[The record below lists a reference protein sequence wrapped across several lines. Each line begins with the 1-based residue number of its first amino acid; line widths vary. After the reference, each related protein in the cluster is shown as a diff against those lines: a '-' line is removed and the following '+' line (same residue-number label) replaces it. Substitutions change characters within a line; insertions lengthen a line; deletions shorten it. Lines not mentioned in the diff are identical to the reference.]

1 MSSDGGDILLVSLDE
16 VPKHTEME
24 VGLKAWNLSKVKA
37 TGAKVPFTVII
48 PSDVISQLMS
58 ESGIRHDVF
67 KLSRIVLDSESPEKA
82 FELEREIRAK
92 INSLSIPEDL
102 LDKVMDSIA
111 GNVEKMIVA
120 RPSPYASELVDGDL
134 KGRMG
139 VWYDEPTRKGIV
151 RSVQRVLGGSFS
163 LRAIARMLDL
173 GVYPEDLDL
182 AVMIQ
187 RVILPRSSGIAIC
200 CPARR
205 RNEILVES
213 TWGSMNGVPKDR
225 FRISMDLMEV
235 VESELS
241 EKKVKLVPS
250 PQGIREVEVPHHLW
264 MEPSVR
270 GEEIEEIAR
279 TSSDLS
285 LILGTP
291 TLMEWIVQEGT
302 NALFVIQAHKEP
314 ERPPIKPLE
323 KKVMGWLE
331 ERREIRELREERPR
345 ERPKGEVEIPPSIEK
360 VALPSIMLVAS
371 KIYVRSQAEIP
382 RGLVD
387 GRIVGLH
394 EISGPVSGELL
405 VIVGDTA
412 DIGNLGAVKVVVE
425 ADNVEEAKE
434 KLFSIAASSPSSEF
448 FIYLGRAEL
457 VLSANELSELYDGAI
472 LPVNLEG
479 FRAALPVAS
488 SFDHLMVDLG
498 EEVPSVD
505 LIREALSIG
514 VEGFLLGAESME
526 DQMRAIYRAEMRYLL
541 EELRFLERLLSKR
554 GELET

>member
-1 MSSDGGDILLVSLDE
+1 MLISLDD

-24 VGLKAWNLSKVKA
+24 VGLKAWNLSKVKG
-37 TGAKVPFTVII
+37 TGARVPFTVII

-58 ESGIRHDVF
+58 ESGIRHDIF
-67 KLSRIVLDSESPEKA
+67 KLSRIVMDSDRPEKA
-82 FELEREIRAK
+82 FELEKEVRSK
-92 INSLSIPEDL
+92 ISSLSIPEDL
-102 LDKVMDSIA
+102 LDGIMDSIA

-139 VWYDEPTRKGIV
+139 VWYDEPTKKGIV
-151 RSVQRVLGGSFS
+151 RSIQRVLGSSFS
-163 LRAIARMLDL
+163 LKAIARMMDL

-182 AVMIQ
+182 AIMIQ
-187 RVILPRSSGIAIC
+187 KVIFPRSSGIAIC

-241 EKKVKLVPS
+241 EKKIKLVPS

-264 MEPSVR
+264 MEPSVK
-270 GEEIEEIAR
+270 GGEIEEIAR

-291 TLMEWIVQEGT
+291 TLMEWVIQEGT
-302 NALFVIQAHKEP
+302 DVLFVIQAHKEP
-314 ERPPIKPLE
+314 ERPPVKPLE
-323 KKVMGWLE
+323 RKVINWLE
-331 ERREIRELREERPR
+331 ERREVREIKEERSKEVKKAEPLTRPGKVAPR
-345 ERPKGEVEIPPSIEK
+345 EVEISP
-360 VALPSIMLVAS
+360 VALVAS
-371 KIYVRSQAEIP
+371 KIYVRYPAELP

-387 GRIVGLH
+387 GWIVEVDELSGL
-394 EISGPVSGELL
+394 GPGDHIVILRDPSNIGDLGE
-405 VIVGDTA
+405 
-412 DIGNLGAVKVVVE
+412 VKVLVV
-425 ADNVEEAKE
+425 ADNPKEAKE

-448 FIYLGRAEL
+448 LIYLGKAEL
-457 VLSANELSELYDGAI
+457 VLMSDELSDIYDGAV

-479 FRAALPVAS
+479 FSAS
-488 SFDHLMVDLG
+488 LSLASRFDHLMVDLK

-505 LIREALSIG
+505 LISEALSAG
-514 VEGFLLGAESME
+514 VEGFLLGVESVEGQME
-526 DQMRAIYRAEMRYLL
+526 VIHRAEMRYLL
-541 EELRFLERLLSKR
+541 EKLRYLELLLSKW
-554 GELET
+554 GELEA

>member
-1 MSSDGGDILLVSLDE
+1 LLISLDD

-37 TGAKVPFTVII
+37 TGARVPFTVII

-58 ESGIRHDVF
+58 ESGIRHDIF
-67 KLSRIVLDSESPEKA
+67 KLSRIVMDSDSPEKA
-82 FELEREIRAK
+82 FELEKEIRSK

-102 LDKVMDSIA
+102 LDGIMDTIA

-139 VWYDEPTRKGIV
+139 VWYDEPTKKGIV
-151 RSVQRVLGGSFS
+151 RSIQRVLGGSFS
-163 LRAIARMLDL
+163 LRAIARMMDL

-182 AVMIQ
+182 AIMIQ
-187 RVILPRSSGIAIC
+187 KVIFPRSSGIAIC

-264 MEPSVR
+264 MEPSVK
-270 GEEIEEIAR
+270 GGEIEEIAR

-291 TLMEWIVQEGT
+291 TLMEWIIQEGT
-302 NALFVIQAHKEP
+302 DVLFVIQAHKEP
-314 ERPPIKPLE
+314 ERPPVKPLE
-323 KKVMGWLE
+323 RKVMNWLE
-331 ERREIRELREERPR
+331 ERREVREIKEEKLKEVVKEVELSGRPGKVAPR
-345 ERPKGEVEIPPSIEK
+345 EVEVSP
-360 VALPSIMLVAS
+360 VALVAS
-371 KIYVRSQAEIP
+371 KIYVRYPVELP

-387 GRIVGLH
+387 GRIVEVDEL
-394 EISGPVSGELL
+394 SRLGPGDHIVILRDSSNIGDLGE
-405 VIVGDTA
+405 
-412 DIGNLGAVKVVVE
+412 VKVLVE
-425 ADNVEEAKE
+425 ADNPKEAKE

-448 FIYLGRAEL
+448 LIYLGKAEL
-457 VLSANELSELYDGAI
+457 VLMSDELSDIYDGAV
-472 LPVNLEG
+472 LPVDLEG
-479 FRAALPVAS
+479 FSAALSIAS
-488 SFDHLMVDLG
+488 RFDHLMVDLK

-505 LIREALSIG
+505 LVREALSAG
-514 VEGFLLGAESME
+514 VEGFLLGVESVE
-526 DQMRAIYRAEMRYLL
+526 GQVRVIHRAEMRHLL
-541 EELRFLERLLSKR
+541 EKLRYLELLLSEW
-554 GELET
+554 GELGA

>member
-1 MSSDGGDILLVSLDE
+1 LLIGLDD

-58 ESGIRHDVF
+58 GSGIRHDIF
-67 KLSRIVLDSESPEKA
+67 KLSRIVMDSDSPGKA
-82 FELEREIRAK
+82 FELEKEIRSK
-92 INSLSIPEDL
+92 INSLPIPEDL
-102 LDKVMDSIA
+102 LDGIMDSIA

-139 VWYDEPTRKGIV
+139 VWYDEPTKKGIV
-151 RSVQRVLGGSFS
+151 RSIQRVLSGSFS
-163 LRAIARMLDL
+163 LKAIARMMDL

-182 AVMIQ
+182 AIMIQ
-187 RVILPRSSGIAIC
+187 KVIFPRSSGIAIC
-200 CPARR
+200 CPSRR

-241 EKKVKLVPS
+241 EKKIKLVPS

-264 MEPSVR
+264 MEPSVS
-270 GEEIEEIAR
+270 GGEIEEIAR

-291 TLMEWIVQEGT
+291 TLMEWIIQEGT
-302 NALFVIQAHKEP
+302 DVLFVIQAHKEP
-314 ERPPIKPLE
+314 ERPPVKPLE
-323 KKVMGWLE
+323 RKIMNWLE
-331 ERREIRELREERPR
+331 ERREVREIKEEKLREVV
-345 ERPKGEVEIPPSIEK
+345 KEVEIPTRPEK
-360 VALPSIMLVAS
+360 VTLREVEVSQVALVAS
-371 KIYVRSQAEIP
+371 KIYIRYPVELP

-387 GRIVGLH
+387 GSIVEVDEL
-394 EISGPVSGELL
+394 SRVGPGDHI
-405 VIVGDTA
+405 VILRDPSNVGD
-412 DIGNLGAVKVVVE
+412 LGEVKVLVE
-425 ADNVEEAKE
+425 ADNPKEAKE
-434 KLFSIAASSPSSEF
+434 KLSSIAASSPSSKF
-448 FIYLGRAEL
+448 LIYLGKAEL
-457 VLSANELSELYDGAI
+457 VLMSDELSDIYDGAV

-479 FRAALPVAS
+479 FSAS
-488 SFDHLMVDLG
+488 LSIASRFDHLMVDLK

-505 LIREALSIG
+505 LIRKALSAG
-514 VEGFLLGAESME
+514 VEGFLLGVESVE
-526 DQMRAIYRAEMRYLL
+526 EQVRVIHRAEMRHLL
-541 EELRFLERLLSKR
+541 EKLRYLELLLSEW
-554 GELET
+554 GELGA